1 MTISAG
7 GNELLNPTAIL
18 ERLGVEKG
26 SNLADLGC
34 GGAGH
39 FIIPAAQVVGSDT
52 VVYAVDILK
61 SVLHNV
67 ASKARLD
74 GINNIRTVW
83 TNLEKPG
90 ATKINQESLDFA
102 LLINIL
108 FQSTRHKEIITEAKR
123 LMKPGAKL
131 LVIDW
136 LSVKMPFGPATEN
149 RVNPEDIKR
158 ICQSLSLKLIEEFKA
173 GNYHFGLIFQK

>member
-7 GNELLNPTAIL
+7 GNELLNPTVIL
-18 ERLGVEKG
+18 ERLGVTKG
-26 SNLADLGC
+26 SVLADLGC

-39 FIIPAAQVVGSDT
+39 FIIPAAQMVGSDT

-67 ASKARLD
+67 ASKARMD

-83 TNLEKPG
+83 TNLEKLG
-90 ATKINQESLDFA
+90 ATKINDESLDFA
-102 LLINIL
+102 FLINIL
-108 FQSTRHKEIITEAKR
+108 FQSTRHQEVITEAKR
-123 LMKPGAKL
+123 MIKPGGKL

-136 LSVKMPFGPATEN
+136 LNAKMPFGPALEN
-149 RVNPEDIKR
+149 RVNPENIKR
-158 ICQSLSLKLIEEFKA
+158 ICQSLNLKLIEEFKP
-173 GNYHFGLIFQK
+173 GNYHFALIFQK